1 MPAQDELTVAQ
12 AAKLLDVT
20 TTWIYEL
27 VRKGKLTP
35 VREERKS
42 EKRVWR
48 YFNRADVE
56 KLKPEA
62 HE

>member
-27 VRKGKLTP
+27 VRKGELTP

-42 EKRVWR
+42 EKRTWR
-48 YFNRADVE
+48 YFSREDVE
-56 KLKPEA
+56 RLLPEG
-62 HE
+62 EK

>member
-1 MPAQDELTVAQ
+1 MPATDELTVAQ

-27 VRKGKLTP
+27 VRDGKLTP
-35 VREERKS
+35 IREERKS

-48 YFNRADVE
+48 YFSREDVE

-62 HE
+62 EK